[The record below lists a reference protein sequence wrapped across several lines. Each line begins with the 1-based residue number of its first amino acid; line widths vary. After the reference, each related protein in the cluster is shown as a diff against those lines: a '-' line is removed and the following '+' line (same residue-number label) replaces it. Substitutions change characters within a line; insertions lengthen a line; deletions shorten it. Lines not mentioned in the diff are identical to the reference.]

1 MTQTS
6 AYTEDVE
13 EILGR
18 SVCASK
24 LSLLLSA
31 IFMDSLV
38 LTWAKRYIFF
48 LNEGLA
54 VKNLIWGET
63 GFGQHGSMRCLR
75 AGVFRCF
82 RSNKFEHFY

>member
-1 MTQTS
+1 MGKKV
-6 AYTEDVE
+6 Y
-13 EILGR
+13 
-18 SVCASK
+18 
-24 LSLLLSA
+24 
-31 IFMDSLV
+31 
-38 LTWAKRYIFF
+38 FF

-75 AGVFRCF
+75 AGVLVNLVLATLGF